1 MVQLPSEQPL
11 QGSCVRPV
19 HTPVHTNCTQTVQNP
34 CVQPVHNIPSTTN
47 AICESVNRTNPLHP
61 VNTSNCSDST
71 CAQIVNNIRS
81 RSVKSVHSTPV
92 KVIKCGSTMDPEMMK
107 TNVYSTNNNVVNKSE
122 EFRPR

>member
-11 QGSCVRPV
+11 QESCVR
-19 HTPVHTNCTQTVQNP
+19 PVHTNCTQTVQNP

-47 AICESVNRTNPLHP
+47 ANCDESVNRTNPLHP
-61 VNTSNCSDST
+61 VNTSNCSDSP
-71 CAQIVNNIRS
+71 CAQIVNNIRP